1 MNEVAEEISA
11 IMKLQRAV
19 LSLPQIEFKT
29 DHYFADG
36 MYLRWLPRV
45 KGTLIIG
52 KVHKKEHF
60 YLIISG
66 CVQIE
71 KTIYK
76 APCVIVS
83 KPGTKRAVLA
93 LEDSI
98 CATVHR
104 TSETDMEKIEA
115 ELTEPDEASAYLPGN
130 ILKHKEIDS
139 CASS

>member
-1 MNEVAEEISA
+1 MNEVSEQVSA
-11 IMKLQRAV
+11 ILRLQAEI
-19 LSLPQIEFKT
+19 LKLPQPEFKT
-29 DHYFADG
+29 EHYFADG
-36 MYLRWLPRV
+36 MYLRWLPRK

-52 KVHKKEHF
+52 KVHRKEHF
-60 YLIISG
+60 YLVISG

-71 KTIYK
+71 KTIYQ

-104 TSETDMEKIEA
+104 TNETDMDKIEA
-115 ELTEPDEASAYLPGN
+115 ELTEPDETAGYLPGN
-130 ILKHKEIDS
+130 IVKHGELCHS
-139 CASS
+139 

>member
-1 MNEVAEEISA
+1 MNEVAEINS
-11 IMKLQRAV
+11 ILKLQAE
-19 LSLPQIEFKT
+19 LLKYPQVSFET
-29 DHYFADG
+29 SHYFADG
-36 MYLRWLPRV
+36 MYLRWLPRQ

-60 YLIISG
+60 YIVLSG

-71 KTIYK
+71 KEIYR
-76 APCVIVS
+76 APFVMVS

-104 TSETDMEKIEA
+104 TNETDMEKIET
-115 ELTEPDEASAYLPGN
+115 ELVEPDESSPYLPGN
-130 ILKHKEIDS
+130 LLRLLK
-139 CASS
+139 